1 MSGFWRGSPPV
12 DEKLPGVIAAPSGLK
27 KTRRGPSELKDSTGL
42 TLPPL
47 KAFGKELLA
56 LTAATLKAAAAA
68 ECPPVAPAVVMLN
81 KPRRAVRW
89 RKRLSPEV
97 FTITIRL
104 P

>member
-27 KTRRGPSELKDSTGL
+27 KTRRGPSELKDSIG
-42 TLPPL
+42 LPPL

-81 KPRRAVRW
+81 KPRRVVRW
-89 RKRLSPEV
+89 RKRPSPEV